1 MNSNDDAVR
10 TTLRIPGSWA
20 HPGELIDQLPPDCRL
35 TPETL
40 HLSDGTE
47 IEFLPMPP
55 DEQFAQIFTTSCR
68 QPPTPEEMA
77 IVNSYSVNVGLTGP
91 GGSVDAAQTMMRAGA
106 AILQAGG
113 AGVFNDN
120 SGLAHGR
127 DLWLQMADDGSPDA
141 LSYAFV
147 SIVGGEREVWTM
159 GMHVL
164 GLPEIVM
171 SRSEI
176 DADTETVVEV
186 VRYICSGEKSFGEGH
201 IIADESGPRYQ
212 AAAAPTDEQ
221 FAGTPMHNPFGR
233 LRLSSLHE
241 IGESN

>member
-1 MNSNDDAVR
+1 MASPQNDVS
-10 TTLRIPGSWA
+10 TTLRIPGKWA

-47 IEFLPMPP
+47 IEFSPMPP
-55 DEQFAQIFTTSCR
+55 DAQFPQIFCSSCR
-68 QPPTPEEMA
+68 QPPTEEERA

-91 GGSVDAAQTMMRAGA
+91 GGSQEAAQTMMRAGA

-127 DLWLQMADDGSPDA
+127 DLWLQMADDGSSDA

-147 SIVGGEREVWTM
+147 SIVSSEREVWTM

-176 DADTETVVEV
+176 APDAETVVEV
-186 VRYICSGEKSFGEGH
+186 VRYICRDEKPFGEGH

-212 AAAAPTDEQ
+212 VQTAPADEQ
-221 FAGTPMHNPFGR
+221 FTGTPMHNPFGR
-233 LRLSSLHE
+233 LRLSSLRE